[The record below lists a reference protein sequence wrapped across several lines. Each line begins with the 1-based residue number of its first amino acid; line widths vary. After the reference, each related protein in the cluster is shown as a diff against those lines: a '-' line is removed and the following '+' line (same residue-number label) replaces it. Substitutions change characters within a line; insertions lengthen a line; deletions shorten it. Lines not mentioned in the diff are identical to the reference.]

1 VVALWIAHTHAV
13 EAFETTA
20 FLAITSPEKQWGKTR
35 LLDVLELVVAR
46 PWRAIMPSEA
56 VVYRKIADVQPTLML
71 DETDAVFD
79 ESNPGSC
86 NPCMCGKC
94 EGRRVRHLRSNRF
107 RGRYLRDTRVG
118 AMSAREE
125 ARRHPGDRDA
135 AEVKGSFR
143 ASGRPRLPVSDCQ
156 RPRQLRQGARHAA
169 TSDLG

>member
-1 VVALWIAHTHAV
+1 MDDYLSEQPNEVPLEPREAATRKVAAPLGAILDALVELIRDYMVVTAPQASVVALWIAHTHAV

-107 RGRYLRDTRVG
+107 RGVTSATRV
-118 AMSAREE
+118 SAR
-125 ARRHPGDRDA
+125 
-135 AEVKGSFR
+135 
-143 ASGRPRLPVSDCQ
+143 
-156 RPRQLRQGARHAA
+156 
-169 TSDLG
+169 